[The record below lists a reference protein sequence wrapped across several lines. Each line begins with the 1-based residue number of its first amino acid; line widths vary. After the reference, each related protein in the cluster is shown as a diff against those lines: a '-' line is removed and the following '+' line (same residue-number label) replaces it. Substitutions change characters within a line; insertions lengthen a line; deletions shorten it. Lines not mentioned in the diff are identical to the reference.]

1 VRAISLWTSRWI
13 VPGLASALLVAA
25 GAAQAAAP
33 AAAAA
38 SAPAGSASTAPAAR
52 LTEPLARAAVA
63 QRVAG
68 RGALLGLAQAGQRV
82 VAVGERGSVL
92 LSDDAGRTWR
102 QAPQVPVSVT
112 LTAVQF
118 VDERT
123 GWAVGHQGVVLRSD
137 DGGEHWSR
145 QLDGAAAA
153 RLALAEVQALPAPA
167 PKALADA
174 RRSVQE
180 GADKPLLALHFRNAR
195 EGLVIGAFGLMLAT
209 QDGGR
214 TWQSV
219 ASRLDNP
226 KGVHLY
232 ALHREGDS
240 LLVAGEQGGVW
251 HSGDG
256 GGRFER
262 IATPYQGSWFTV
274 VHERGAWLVAG
285 LRGNVLRSADAGRSW
300 TALASPAPVSVT
312 SVLRDDPGQ
321 GGGLW
326 LANQAGHLMTPR
338 MTPGTGEARLHMAAA
353 TAAQQPGA
361 LLRQGDG
368 SLLIA
373 GWNGITRIDASALKS
388 ALKTT
393 P

>member
-1 VRAISLWTSRWI
+1 MRAISLWTSRWI

-25 GAAQAAAP
+25 GATQAAAP

-118 VDERT
+118 VDERS
-123 GWAVGHQGVVLRSD
+123 GWAIGHQGVVLRSD
-137 DGGEHWSR
+137 DGGERWVR

-153 RLALAEVQALPAPA
+153 RLALAELQALPAPT

-174 RRSVQE
+174 RRAVQE
-180 GADKPLLALHFRNAR
+180 GPDKPLLALHFSNAR
-195 EGLVIGAFGLMLAT
+195 EGLVIGAFGLMLST
-209 QDGGR
+209 GDGGR
-214 TWQSV
+214 TWQSI
-219 ASRLDNP
+219 ATRLDNP
-226 KGVHLY
+226 KGAHLY
-232 ALHREGDS
+232 ALHRQGDS

-256 GGRFER
+256 GRRFER
-262 IATPYQGSWFTV
+262 LATPYQGSWFTV
-274 VHERGAWLVAG
+274 AHDAAGGWLVAG
-285 LRGNVLRSADAGRSW
+285 LRGNVQRSGDGGRSW
-300 TALASPAPVSVT
+300 TPLAAPAPVSVT
-312 SVLRDDPGQ
+312 SVLREPG
-321 GGGLW
+321 GALW
-326 LANQAGHLMTPR
+326 LANQAGHLMTP
-338 MTPGTGEARLHMAAA
+338 GTDSLRMAA
-353 TAAQQPGA
+353 TTSAQQPGA

>member
-1 VRAISLWTSRWI
+1 MQATSRGGI
-13 VPGLASALLVAA
+13 VSALSWALLAAA
-25 GAAQAAAP
+25 GVAQAAAP
-33 AAAAA
+33 AGAAA
-38 SAPAGSASTAPAAR
+38 SAPAQAAR
-52 LTEPLARAAVA
+52 LAEPLARAALT
-63 QRVAG
+63 QRVVG
-68 RGALLGLAQAGQRV
+68 RGALLGLAQAGRRV

-118 VDERT
+118 VDART

-137 DGGEHWSR
+137 DGGEHWTR

-153 RLALAEVQALPAPA
+153 RLALAELQAQPSPA

-174 RRSVQE
+174 QRAVQE
-180 GADKPLLALHFRNAR
+180 GADKPLLALHFSNAR
-195 EGLVIGAFGLMLAT
+195 EGLVIGAFGLMLST
-209 QDGGR
+209 GDGGKS
-214 TWQSV
+214 WQSV
-219 ASRLDNP
+219 ATRLDNP
-226 KGVHLY
+226 KGAHLY
-232 ALHREGDS
+232 ALHRDGDS

-262 IATPYQGSWFTV
+262 LATPYQGSWFAV
-274 VHERGAWLVAG
+274 AHDAAGDKGSGWLVAG

-312 SVLRDDPGQ
+312 SVLREPG
-321 GGGLW
+321 GALW
-326 LANQAGHLMTPR
+326 LANQAGHLMAPQ
-338 MTPGTGEARLHMAAA
+338 MGDARLRMAAT

-373 GWNGITRIDASALKS
+373 GWNGITRIDAAAL
-388 ALKTT
+388 ATAQKTT

>member
-1 VRAISLWTSRWI
+1 MQATSRGGI
-13 VPGLASALLVAA
+13 VSALSWALLAAA
-25 GAAQAAAP
+25 GVAQAAAP
-33 AAAAA
+33 AGAAA
-38 SAPAGSASTAPAAR
+38 SAPAQAAR
-52 LTEPLARAAVA
+52 LAEPLARAALT
-63 QRVAG
+63 QRVVG
-68 RGALLGLAQAGQRV
+68 RGALLGLAQAGRRV

-137 DGGEHWSR
+137 DGGERWNR

-153 RLALAEVQALPAPA
+153 RLALAELQAQPSPA

-174 RRSVQE
+174 QRAVQE
-180 GADKPLLALHFRNAR
+180 GADKPLLALHFSNAR
-195 EGLVIGAFGLMLAT
+195 EGLVIGAFGLMLST
-209 QDGGR
+209 GDGGKS
-214 TWQSV
+214 WQSV
-219 ASRLDNP
+219 ATRLDNP
-226 KGVHLY
+226 KGAHLY
-232 ALHREGDS
+232 ALHRDGDS

-251 HSGDG
+251 HSADG
-256 GGRFER
+256 GQRFER
-262 IATPYQGSWFTV
+262 LATPYQGSWFTV
-274 VHERGAWLVAG
+274 MHDPAGDKGSAWLVAG
-285 LRGNVLRSADAGRSW
+285 LRGNVLRSADGGRSW

-312 SVLRDDPGQ
+312 AVLRDGSS
-321 GGGLW
+321 LL
-326 LANQAGHLMTPR
+326 LANQAGHLMAPQAGEPR
-338 MTPGTGEARLHMAAA
+338 LRMATA

-373 GWNGITRIDASALKS
+373 GWNGITRIDAAAL
-388 ALKTT
+388 ATAQKTT